1 MKHSAI
7 RYILFAV
14 LAVFLIPQ
22 TAAAS
27 VDVNISNNN
36 DSSDNSVSVNS
47 QSSGES
53 NTCINGKCTTTGG
66 GSHATVCINGHCT
79 NSDSG
84 NVDMQ
89 SDDGHS
95 QVHIHSNTSGNSVTP
110 EASSDQSAISGEPS
124 ITPNPTIIQMRKD
137 INDKVHKQTDEV
149 KKHLKSQES
158 AFSAFIKSEMDA
170 LQVFLN
176 NLFK

>member
-7 RYILFAV
+7 RYML
-14 LAVFLIPQ
+14 LAVIAVFIFPQ

-27 VDVNISNNN
+27 VDVNISNNS

-53 NTCINGKCTTTGG
+53 ITCINGQCTTTGEG
-66 GSHATVCINGHCT
+66 THSTVCINGNCT
-79 NSDSG
+79 NSNSG

-89 SDDGHS
+89 SSDGHS
-95 QVHIHSNTSGNSVTP
+95 QVHIHTNTSGNS
-110 EASSDQSAISGEPS
+110 ASTGSSTSITQEPT

-137 INDKVHKQTDEV
+137 INDKVAKQTDEV
-149 KKHLKSQES
+149 KKHLNSQES
-158 AFSAFIKSEMDA
+158 VLSVFFKAEMDA
-170 LQVFLN
+170 LQNFLN